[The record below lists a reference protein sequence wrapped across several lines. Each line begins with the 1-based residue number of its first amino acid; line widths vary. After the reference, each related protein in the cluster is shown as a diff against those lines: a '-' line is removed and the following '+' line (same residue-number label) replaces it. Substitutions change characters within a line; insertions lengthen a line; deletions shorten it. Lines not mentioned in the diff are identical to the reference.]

1 MPRTI
6 VINSSNYIQNSG
18 NRFVYR
24 FPNTVKF
31 DVGSSIAVANIS
43 MYNSI
48 QNITIKRGNNV
59 LIFNWLGVD
68 YTFNIPEGY
77 YSISDL
83 NFYLQQQC
91 IIRGL
96 YMTANKNADN
106 VYFVELVVNSIR
118 YATSLNFYVIPTE
131 SEALAKGYAKPSNA
145 TWAFPLV
152 AQTPRLSF
160 NQSFGNLIGFTFGT
174 YPLANPQPTNIQI
187 LSTETPVISPT
198 DSLILTCNLVNSKYS
213 IPSDVFFTLPL
224 SSSVGSL
231 IAFNNSTLVY
241 NNITAQMFS
250 TLEIT
255 FYDQLFQPVF
265 LLDREITLQLSIS
278 DAGEQR

>member
-1 MPRTI
+1 MPRTL
-6 VINSSNYIQNSG
+6 VINSSNYLAGSG
-18 NRFVYR
+18 NRFIYR

-31 DVGSSIAVANIS
+31 DVGSAIAVANIS

-59 LIFNWLGVD
+59 LTFNFLGVD

-96 YMTANKNADN
+96 YMTANKGSDN

-118 YATSLNFYVIPTE
+118 HATSLNFYVIPTE
-131 SEALAKGYAKPSNA
+131 SEATAKGYVKPTNA
-145 TWAFPLV
+145 TWTFPLV

-187 LSTETPVISPT
+187 LSSETPVISPT

-213 IPSDVFFTLPL
+213 IPNDVFFTLPL

-241 NNITAQMFS
+241 NSISPQMYS

-265 LLDREITLQLSIS
+265 LLDRELTLQLSIS

>member
-1 MPRTI
+1 
-6 VINSSNYIQNSG
+6 
-18 NRFVYR
+18 
-24 FPNTVKF
+24 
-31 DVGSSIAVANIS
+31 

-59 LIFNWLGVD
+59 LVFNFLGTD

-96 YMTANKNADN
+96 YMTANKGSDN
-106 VYFVELVVNSIR
+106 VYFIEIIVNSIR
-118 YATSLNFYVIPTE
+118 YATSLNYYVIPTE
-131 SEALAKGYAKPSNA
+131 SEALAKGYVKPTNA
-145 TWAFPLV
+145 TWAFPTV

-160 NQSFGNLIGFTFGT
+160 GQSFANLIGMTFGT
-174 YPLANPQPTNIQI
+174 YPLANPQSTNIQI

-224 SSSVGSL
+224 SSGVGSL

-241 NNITAQMFS
+241 NSISPQMYS

-265 LLDREITLQLSIS
+265 LLDRELTLQLSIS

>member
-1 MPRTI
+1 
-6 VINSSNYIQNSG
+6 
-18 NRFVYR
+18 
-24 FPNTVKF
+24 
-31 DVGSSIAVANIS
+31 
-43 MYNSI
+43 
-48 QNITIKRGNNV
+48 
-59 LIFNWLGVD
+59 
-68 YTFNIPEGY
+68 
-77 YSISDL
+77 
-83 NFYLQQQC
+83 
-91 IIRGL
+91 
-96 YMTANKNADN
+96 MTANKGADN

-118 YATSLNFYVIPTE
+118 YATSLNFYAIPTE
-131 SEALAKGYAKPSNA
+131 AEATAKGYAKPTTNA
-145 TWAFPLV
+145 TWAFPTV
-152 AQTPRLSF
+152 AETPRLSF

-198 DSLILTCNLVNSKYS
+198 DSIIMTCNLVSSPFS

-241 NNITAQMFS
+241 NSISPQMYS

-278 DAGEQR
+278 FAGEQR

>member
-1 MPRTI
+1 
-6 VINSSNYIQNSG
+6 
-18 NRFVYR
+18 
-24 FPNTVKF
+24 
-31 DVGSSIAVANIS
+31 

-59 LIFNWLGVD
+59 LTFNWLGTD
-68 YTFNIPEGY
+68 YTFNIPDGY
-77 YSISDL
+77 YSVSDL
-83 NFYLQQQC
+83 NFYLQQQA
-91 IIRGL
+91 ILNGL
-96 YMTANKNADN
+96 YMTANSGSDN
-106 VYFVELVVNSIR
+106 VYFIELVVNSIR

-131 SEALAKGYAKPSNA
+131 SEALAKGYVKPTNA
-145 TWAFPLV
+145 TWAFPTV
-152 AQTPRLSF
+152 AETPRLTF
-160 NQSFGNLIGFTFGT
+160 NQ
-174 YPLANPQPTNIQI
+174 PLANPQPTNIQI

-265 LLDREITLQLSIS
+265 LLDRELTLQLSIS

>member
-1 MPRTI
+1 MPRTL
-6 VINSSNYIQNSG
+6 VINSSNYLAGSG
-18 NRFVYR
+18 NRFIYR

-31 DVGSSIAVANIS
+31 DVGSAIAVANIS

-59 LIFNWLGVD
+59 LTFNFLGVD

-83 NFYLQQQC
+83 NFYLQQQF

-96 YMTANKNADN
+96 YMTANKGSDN

-131 SEALAKGYAKPSNA
+131 SEATAKGYVKPTNA
-145 TWAFPLV
+145 TWTFPLV
-152 AQTPRLSF
+152 AQTPSLSF

-213 IPSDVFFTLPL
+213 IPNDVFFTLPL

-241 NNITAQMFS
+241 NSISPQMYS

-265 LLDREITLQLSIS
+265 LLDRELTLQLSIS

>member
-1 MPRTI
+1 LLSI
-6 VINSSNYIQNSG
+6 QVIIYKNFG

-48 QNITIKRGNNV
+48 QNITIKRGNNILV
-59 LIFNWLGVD
+59 FNFLGVD

-96 YMTANKNADN
+96 YMTANKGSDN

-131 SEALAKGYAKPSNA
+131 SEATAKGYVKPSNA
-145 TWAFPLV
+145 TWGFPLI
-152 AQTPRLSF
+152 AQTPRLTF
-160 NQSFGNLIGFTFGT
+160 GQSFGNLIGFTFGT

-265 LLDREITLQLSIS
+265 LLDRELTLQLSIS

>member
-31 DVGSSIAVANIS
+31 DVGSSIVVANIS

-48 QNITIKRGNNV
+48 QNITIKRGNNI
-59 LIFNWLGVD
+59 LIFNFLGTD
-68 YTFNIPEGY
+68 YTFNIPERY

-96 YMTANKNADN
+96 YMTANKGSDN

-131 SEALAKGYAKPSNA
+131 SEATAKGYVKPTNA
-145 TWAFPLV
+145 TWVFPLV
-152 AQTPRLSF
+152 AQTPRLTF
-160 NQSFGNLIGFTFGT
+160 GQSFGNLIGFTFGT
-174 YPLANPQPTNIQI
+174 YPLANPQLTNIQI

-213 IPSDVFFTLPL
+213 IPNDVFFTLPL

-231 IAFNNSTLVY
+231 IAFNNSTLMY
-241 NNITAQMFS
+241 DSISPQMYS

-255 FYDQLFQPVF
+255 FYSQLFEPVF
-265 LLDREITLQLSIS
+265 LQDREITLQLSIA

>member
-1 MPRTI
+1 
-6 VINSSNYIQNSG
+6 
-18 NRFVYR
+18 
-24 FPNTVKF
+24 
-31 DVGSSIAVANIS
+31 
-43 MYNSI
+43 
-48 QNITIKRGNNV
+48 
-59 LIFNWLGVD
+59 
-68 YTFNIPEGY
+68 
-77 YSISDL
+77 
-83 NFYLQQQC
+83 
-91 IIRGL
+91 
-96 YMTANKNADN
+96 MTANKGADN

-131 SEALAKGYAKPSNA
+131 SEALAKGYVKPSNA
-145 TWAFPLV
+145 TWVFPLV

-187 LSTETPVISPT
+187 ISTETPVISPT

-224 SSSVGSL
+224 SSSVGSF

>member
-48 QNITIKRGNNV
+48 QNITIKRGNNILV
-59 LIFNWLGVD
+59 FNFLGTD

-96 YMTANKNADN
+96 YMTANKGSDN

-131 SEALAKGYAKPSNA
+131 AEAAAKSYVKPPNA
-145 TWAFPLV
+145 TWAFPTV
-152 AQTPRLSF
+152 AETPRLTFFRKPHRLYIRYISF
-160 NQSFGNLIGFTFGT
+160 SKPTTNQ
-174 YPLANPQPTNIQI
+174 YPDFINRNSCHQSNR
-187 LSTETPVISPT
+187 
-198 DSLILTCNLVNSKYS
+198 LVD
-213 IPSDVFFTLPL
+213 PDV
-224 SSSVGSL
+224 
-231 IAFNNSTLVY
+231 
-241 NNITAQMFS
+241 QFS
-250 TLEIT
+250 
-255 FYDQLFQPVF
+255 Q
-265 LLDREITLQLSIS
+265 
-278 DAGEQR
+278 

>member
-1 MPRTI
+1 MPRTL
-6 VINSSNYIQNSG
+6 VINSSNYLAGSG
-18 NRFVYR
+18 NRFIYR

-31 DVGSSIAVANIS
+31 DVGSAIAVANIS

-48 QNITIKRGNNV
+48 QNITIKRGNNILV
-59 LIFNWLGVD
+59 FNWLGVD

-96 YMTANKNADN
+96 YMTANKGADN

-131 SEALAKGYAKPSNA
+131 SEATAKGYVKPTNA
-145 TWAFPLV
+145 TWTFPLV

-160 NQSFGNLIGFTFGT
+160 NQSFGNLIGFTFGI

-213 IPSDVFFTLPL
+213 IPNDVFFTLPL

-241 NNITAQMFS
+241 NSISPQMYS

-255 FYDQLFQPVF
+255 FYSQIVEPVF
-265 LLDREITLQLSIS
+265 LLDREITIQLSIS

>member
-48 QNITIKRGNNV
+48 QNITIKRGNNILV
-59 LIFNWLGVD
+59 FNWLGVD

-96 YMTANKNADN
+96 YMTANQGSDN
-106 VYFVELVVNSIR
+106 VYFIELIVNSIR

-131 SEALAKGYAKPSNA
+131 SEATAKGYVKPTNA
-145 TWAFPLV
+145 TWAFP
-152 AQTPRLSF
+152 ATTQTPRLTF
-160 NQSFGNLIGFTFGT
+160 GQSFGNLLGMTFGT
-174 YPLANPQPTNIQI
+174 YPLANPQTTNIQI

-198 DSLILTCNLVNSKYS
+198 DSLILTCNLLNSKYS

-241 NNITAQMFS
+241 NSISPQMYS

-255 FYDQLFQPVF
+255 FYSQNFQPVF
-265 LLDREITLQLSIS
+265 LLDRELVLQISIL